1 MSFSPVK
8 RMQYFDGL
16 FLKEDEFKLDQS
28 YHTRMRQLHNG
39 YLHSWG
45 IVTGLDVTK
54 TGLSQVTVAEGMA
67 LNRVSN
73 LQGEIISQEIILQS
87 GHPDNPLDLNQPGYN
102 AGDSIYIT
110 ISYEDQ
116 DVDVVPD
123 KGGTTPIHVWEKAA
137 LSHSKTKPAN
147 PNEQI
152 ILARVVLKAG
162 KEIDAIYE
170 VDIDGTTSLRKY
182 SGMSGR
188 SVETQQV
195 TLTIENEL
203 VNLAT
208 LSGKKFGPLNGLEV
222 TSQQTNFTGPLT
234 ITGRVGIGTA
244 GVPTTDVLEVNGSVK
259 ATSYAGNGALLT
271 NISAANITGTI
282 ADGLI
287 ASTIARDA
295 EVDAKFNTTN
305 GHDHDGVNSKKIV
318 SGAQGWLKLPC
329 FLKKYGPITGVTNQ
343 EFTNDKHF
351 SRCNEVPTSTS
362 NTFNTGILEIPI
374 PPGST
379 KITSI
384 TIAIYALATSRQG
397 TPSLVINLYKS
408 GYEGN
413 AVIRNDISIL
423 NGGFQQLVCNPN
435 TSSKE
440 VFATPTAAGT
450 DLSAEYNTL
459 TLYVTTL
466 FAWELYLVAAQ
477 FE

>member
-45 IVTGLDVTK
+45 IVTGLEVTK
-54 TGLSQVTVAEGMA
+54 TGVSKVTVAEGMA

-87 GHPDNPLDLNQPGYN
+87 GHPDNPLDLNQAGYN

-116 DVDVVPD
+116 DADVDPD

-162 KEIDAIYE
+162 KEIDEIFE

-188 SVETQQV
+188 SIETQQV
-195 TLTIENEL
+195 TLTIANEL

-234 ITGRVGIGTA
+234 ITGHVGIGTA
-244 GVPTTDVLEVNGSVK
+244 GVPTDALEVIGTVK

-271 NISAANITGTI
+271 NISAANITGII

-318 SGAQGWLKLPC
+318 SGAQGWLKLP
-329 FLKKYGPITGVTNQ
+329 FFPHKYDAKP
-343 EFTNDKHF
+343 EFDKFAYH
-351 SRCNEVPTSTS
+351 STCPA
-362 NTFNTGILEIPI
+362 NVAGTWGNMEIPI
-374 PPGST
+374 PPGSIRIKSVRILGADANGLNVRLYRAGIDAAAT
-379 KITSI
+379 
-384 TIAIYALATSRQG
+384 TIAVIAIVNQFITG
-397 TPSLVINLYKS
+397 TPFNSLFVITTNNDLHPQQHALS
-408 GYEGN
+408 LLVSTVN
-413 AVIRNDISIL
+413 AADI
-423 NGGFQQLVCNPN
+423 
-435 TSSKE
+435 
-440 VFATPTAAGT
+440 
-450 DLSAEYNTL
+450 
-459 TLYVTTL
+459 
-466 FAWELYLVAAQ
+466 YLVAAE